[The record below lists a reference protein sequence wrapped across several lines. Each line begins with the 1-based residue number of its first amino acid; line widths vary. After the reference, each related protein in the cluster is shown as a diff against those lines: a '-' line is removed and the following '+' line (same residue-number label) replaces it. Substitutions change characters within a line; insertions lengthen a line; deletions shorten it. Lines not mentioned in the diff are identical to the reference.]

1 MAYLIDTAIPTT
13 TIFLDSANCQTRSPT
28 FKYALSTK
36 IHAPLAVRLLMS
48 VQSISLPNV
57 INNINPYNNSFSY
70 QLGTNYYTITAE
82 VGIYSAWTFASYIND
97 NLSGDLTMTFN
108 PSTFKYSFYSTL
120 SFSIINTS
128 TNPTTC
134 GNVIGISTDA
144 NNQLI
149 FPMNSRLPAH
159 SLQLES
165 TVNFIYTPYVSLK
178 MENISVSNMN
188 SSGGMNNTLCRFP
201 INCQYGEIIQ
211 YRPTE
216 LNRFLISRREIESVE
231 FTLSDSFGNPLS
243 IPSSAEL
250 QVILK
255 FEFIHPPIASDLSEG
270 TIAKFYKDNPTPAPD
285 EDEEDDGILGE

>member
-1 MAYLIDTAIPTT
+1 MAYIIDTSIQTT
-13 TIFLDSANCQTRSPT
+13 TVFLDSANCQTRSPT
-28 FKYALSTK
+28 FKYGLSTT

-48 VQSISLPNV
+48 VQSVSLPNV
-57 INNINPYNNSFSY
+57 INNINQYNHSFSY
-70 QLGTNYYTITAE
+70 KLGSNYYTINAE

-108 PSTFKYSFYSTL
+108 PSTFKYSFFSTQ

-128 TNPTTC
+128 TYPTTC
-134 GNVIGISTDA
+134 GNIIGISKDA

-149 FPMNSRLPAH
+149 FPMNSRQPAY
-159 SLQLES
+159 SLKLES

-178 MENISVSNMN
+178 MENITISNMN
-188 SSGGMNNTLCRFP
+188 SMGTMNNTLCRFP
-201 INCQYGEIIQ
+201 INCQYGEMIQ

-216 LNRFLISRREIESVE
+216 LNRFILNRRDIESVE
-231 FTLSDSFGNPLS
+231 FSLSDSNGNTLS

-255 FEFIHPPIASDLSEG
+255 FDFITPPVTSDFSEG
-270 TIAKFYKDNPTPAPD
+270 TISKFYRDNPTPAPD
-285 EDEEDDGILGE
+285 AEPEDEGILGE